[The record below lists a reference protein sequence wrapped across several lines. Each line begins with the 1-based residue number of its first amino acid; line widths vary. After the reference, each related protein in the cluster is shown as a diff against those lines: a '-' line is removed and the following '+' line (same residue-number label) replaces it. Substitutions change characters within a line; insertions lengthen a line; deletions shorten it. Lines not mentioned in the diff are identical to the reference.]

1 MFQEVVSIFKK
12 KIMLKLTYFLISTIV
27 ISFLSFSLSSTTAA
41 ASVTEIIVDP
51 GHGGVDEGTVYGSL
65 KEKDITLS
73 ISKKLVGYLDSSG
86 YRGILTRNKDTSL
99 YKTSRGGTV
108 ERKDLEARVGI
119 INDSRAKLFVSIH
132 VNSNPDS
139 SANGSIVYYNNSV
152 KGSKELAQSIQKSL
166 NTVKAGSRGRTS
178 HSSETAN
185 YYVLRNSDVTG
196 VLVETA
202 FISNATERN
211 LLKTESFKSDI
222 AKSISNGIKNYS
234 QASSTVTAKA
244 YNKKSVLISTKTFS
258 SQTDALKWIAGIP
271 ANGVVYDS
279 HSNVI
284 GVVLEGCKIDFRN
297 LYIIDTG
304 IKTSTFDSKVAAVQK
319 RLAAIGFKI
328 TAPGVVGSK
337 TSEVVRTFQKNEG
350 LPQTGVVAKLTY
362 ERLVNTQ

>member
-1 MFQEVVSIFKK
+1 MVTIFKK
-12 KIMLKLTYFLISTIV
+12 RIMLKLTYFLLGTIV
-27 ISFLSFSLSSTTAA
+27 ISFLSFTLSSTTSA
-41 ASVTEIIVDP
+41 ASVTEIVIDP
-51 GHGGVDEGTVYGSL
+51 GHGGADEGTIYGSL

-73 ISKKLVGYLDSSG
+73 ISKKLVSYLNSAG

-119 INDSRAKLFVSIH
+119 INNSRAKLFVSIH

-139 SANGSIVYYNNSV
+139 SAANGSIVFYNNSI
-152 KGSKELAQSIQKSL
+152 KGSKELAESIQKSL

-178 HSSETAN
+178 HSPETAN
-185 YYVLRNSDVTG
+185 YYVLRNSDVPG

-202 FISNATERN
+202 FISNTTERN

-222 AKSISNGIKNYS
+222 AKAISNGIKSYS

-244 YNKKSVLISTKTFS
+244 YNKKSVLVSTKTFS

-297 LYIIDTG
+297 SYVIDTG

-362 ERLVNTQ
+362 ERLVNTR